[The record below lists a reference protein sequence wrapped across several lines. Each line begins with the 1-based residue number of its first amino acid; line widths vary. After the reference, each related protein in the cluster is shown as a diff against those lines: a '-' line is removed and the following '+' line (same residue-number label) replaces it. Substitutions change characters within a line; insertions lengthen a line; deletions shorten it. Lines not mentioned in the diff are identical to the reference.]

1 MSFLPTPL
9 HPAVVH
15 FPIVFAV
22 LAPIFAIGALI
33 AIRRGSR
40 PLVAWGMTTVLV
52 AGLVGSSWLAL
63 ETGEQQEDRVEAVV
77 PEPAFEAHEE
87 SAEAFLGASIALLA
101 ITLIGF
107 APRGVGTAG
116 RALTVVGAVVL
127 MGMGYRV
134 GHSGGALVYEHNA
147 GAAYASAT
155 TSTTDAGAGGTQADG
170 AAQASGRGDADD
182 R

>member
-40 PLVAWGMTTVLV
+40 PLVAWGITTVLV

-87 SAEAFLGASIALLA
+87 SAEAFLAASIAVLA
-101 ITLIGF
+101 LTLVGF
-107 APRGVGTAG
+107 APRAIGTTG
-116 RALTVVGAVVL
+116 RVLTVVGTVVL
-127 MGMGYRV
+127 MGLGYRV
-134 GHSGGALVYEHNA
+134 GHSGGALVYQHNA
-147 GAAYASAT
+147 GAAYATGS
-155 TSTTDAGAGGTQADG
+155 DG
-170 AAQASGRGDADD
+170 ISVD
-182 R
+182 RLSRSR

>member
-40 PLVAWGMTTVLV
+40 PLVAWGITTVLV

-87 SAEAFLGASIALLA
+87 SAEAFLAASIAVLA
-101 ITLIGF
+101 LTLVGF
-107 APRGVGTAG
+107 APRAIGTTGRVLAVVGT
-116 RALTVVGAVVL
+116 VVL

-147 GAAYASAT
+147 GAAYT
-155 TSTTDAGAGGTQADG
+155 TA
-170 AAQASGRGDADD
+170 GDAAAPEVDAMAS
-182 R
+182 RGPANP

>member
-33 AIRRGSR
+33 AIRRGCR
-40 PLVAWGMTTVLV
+40 PLVAWGITTVLV

-63 ETGEQQEDRVEAVV
+63 ETGEQQEDTVEAVV

-87 SAEAFLGASIALLA
+87 SAEAFLAASIAVLA
-101 ITLIGF
+101 ISLLGF
-107 APRGVGTAG
+107 APRSVGTAG
-116 RALTVVGAVVL
+116 RALTVAGTVVL

-147 GAAYASAT
+147 GAAYASA
-155 TSTTDAGAGGTQADG
+155 STGTAGAGDVGG
-170 AAQASGRGDADD
+170 AARGSRRRESDD